1 MTKTDNIL
9 LFKRLTLLLF
19 FGLLLLNSANAQN
32 SDSLFF
38 DLSGRILSSD
48 SLKPVYDA
56 HIISKYNKWGTISD
70 ENGDFRMLVNPH
82 DSILISS
89 IGFVKRIFHITD
101 SIRNLPQP
109 VVFVLDIDTILI
121 HEVVIHGFWDYR
133 TFKQMVI
140 NMKPLDL
147 SQFYPD
153 MDADPLKYVEPTH
166 ALTVK
171 GPIQALYDIFNKR
184 TRLRRKLIKN
194 REEYNRLMINLGR
207 EKDTIPSIP
216 EHMQEKQH

>member
-184 TRLRRKLIKN
+184 ARLRRKLIKN

>member
-1 MTKTDNIL
+1 MHFKELTIL
-9 LFKRLTLLLF
+9 LFLSFIF
-19 FGLLLLNSANAQN
+19 FNTVYAQN
-32 SDSLFF
+32 PDSLYF
-38 DLSGRILSSD
+38 DLTGRIVSSD

-56 HIISKYNKWGTISD
+56 HVISKFNKWGTISD
-70 ENGDFRMLVNPH
+70 DDGYFRMLVNSD

-89 IGFVKRIFHITD
+89 MGYVKRIIHITD

-109 VVFVLDIDTILI
+109 VVFKLDIDTILI

-147 SQFYPD
+147 SRFYPD

-166 ALTVK
+166 ALTMK
-171 GPIQALYDIFNKR
+171 GPVQALYDVFNR
-184 TRLRRKLIKN
+184 NARLQRKLIKN
-194 REEYNRLMINLGR
+194 RKEYNRLMRNLGR
-207 EKDTIPSIP
+207 EKDTIPAIP
-216 EHMQEKQH
+216 EHMQEKPH

>member
-1 MTKTDNIL
+1 MHFKELTIL
-9 LFKRLTLLLF
+9 LFLSFIF
-19 FGLLLLNSANAQN
+19 FNTVYAQN
-32 SDSLFF
+32 PDSLYF
-38 DLSGRILSSD
+38 DLTGRIVSSD

-56 HIISKYNKWGTISD
+56 HVISKFNKWGTISD
-70 ENGDFRMLVNPH
+70 DDGYFRMLVNPD

-89 IGFVKRIFHITD
+89 MGYVKRIIHITD

-109 VVFVLDIDTILI
+109 VVFKLDIDTILI

-147 SQFYPD
+147 SRFYPD

-166 ALTVK
+166 ALTMK
-171 GPIQALYDIFNKR
+171 GPVQALYDVFNR
-184 TRLRRKLIKN
+184 NARLQRKLIKN
-194 REEYNRLMINLGR
+194 RKEYNRLMRNLGR
-207 EKDTIPSIP
+207 EKDTIPAIP
-216 EHMQEKQH
+216 EHMQEKPH

>member
-1 MTKTDNIL
+1 MYFKELTIL
-9 LFKRLTLLLF
+9 LFLSFIF
-19 FGLLLLNSANAQN
+19 FNTVYAQN
-32 SDSLFF
+32 PDSLYF
-38 DLSGRILSSD
+38 DLTGRIVSSD

-56 HIISKYNKWGTISD
+56 HVISKFNKWGTISD
-70 ENGDFRMLVNPH
+70 DDGYFRMLVNPD

-89 IGFVKRIFHITD
+89 MGYVKRIIHITD

-109 VVFVLDIDTILI
+109 VVFKLDIDTILI

-147 SQFYPD
+147 SRFYPD

-166 ALTVK
+166 ALTMK
-171 GPIQALYDIFNKR
+171 GPVQALYDVFNR
-184 TRLRRKLIKN
+184 NARLQRKLIKN
-194 REEYNRLMINLGR
+194 RKEYNRLMRNLGR
-207 EKDTIPSIP
+207 EKDTIPAIP
-216 EHMQEKQH
+216 EHMQEKPH

>member
-1 MTKTDNIL
+1 MTKTGNIL

-184 TRLRRKLIKN
+184 ARLRRKLIKN